1 MLKKMIL
8 FRLQNIKPVVCL
20 LVTLA
25 VIFIPDTLGVSHLLL
40 TKNENKYV
48 LDAVTRVEQW
58 QNLMRTAKNLTEEKK
73 LNLVN
78 DFFNQ
83 RLAFV
88 DDMDL
93 WGQEDYWA
101 TPLEF
106 LSKGAGDCED
116 FSIAKYFSLIELG
129 IPEKKMRISYV
140 KVKRLNL
147 RHMVLNYFSSPKAG
161 PVVLDNM
168 IPQIKTAANR
178 EDLLF
183 IYSFNDFGLWIVN
196 PSTDDERVG
205 SSSRLNRWAE
215 LRKRMQK
222 PF

>member
-1 MLKKMIL
+1 MIL
-8 FRLQNIKPVVCL
+8 FRLQSIKPVVCL
-20 LVTLA
+20 LVTLV
-25 VIFIPDTLGVSHLLL
+25 VIFTPDTLGVF
-40 TKNENKYV
+40 TKNENKYG

-83 RLAFV
+83 RLGFV
-88 DDMDL
+88 DDIDL

-129 IPEKKMRISYV
+129 VPEKKMRISYV

-147 RHMVLNYFSSPKAG
+147 RHMVLNYFSSPKAD

-183 IYSFNDFGLWIVN
+183 IYSFNDFGLWVVN
-196 PSTDDERVG
+196 PSADDERVG
-205 SSSRLNRWAE
+205 ASSRLNRWAE